1 MKPSYLVVFSHGF
14 THEFENVDIDFVKET
29 SLQFCEARGCT
40 AKIYELKSSIKS
52 KPVSNELLANLKK
65 ETSKFHTN

>member
-1 MKPSYLVVFSHGF
+1 MKPTYLVVFSFGF
-14 THEFENVDIDFVKET
+14 SHEFENVSIEFVKESALT
-29 SLQFCEARGCT
+29 LCETKQCT

-65 ETSKFHTN
+65 ETSLFQTN